1 MKYILFYFIASS
13 HQFILLQPSVQLQ
26 HFHARL
32 AGGRDLQLSITLW
45 PVVTPRPW
53 TLRTDRF
60 MWRILCF
67 YKIKIWKENSNGW

>member
-1 MKYILFYFIASS
+1 MKYILFYFIVSS

-45 PVVTPRPW
+45 PVVTPRLW
-53 TLRTDRF
+53 TLRANTY
-60 MWRILCF
+60 WSIHV
-67 YKIKIWKENSNGW
+67 